1 MSPAGSF
8 PPAPPRPPSR
18 SGRPGSKK
26 RRRKG
31 TPAQVGQMLETVL
44 GDLGLEAAAR
54 AFRVGEIWS
63 EVVGSPG
70 ADHSRPV
77 GVRGDVLE
85 IAVDSSVWCQQLQL
99 EKERLMAGLRD
110 RLGDE
115 APSDI
120 RFRMGVGTS

>member
-1 MSPAGSF
+1 MSPAG
-8 PPAPPRPPSR
+8 RPPLHSR
-18 SGRPGSKK
+18 SGSKK
-26 RRRKG
+26 TRRKG
-31 TPAQVGQMLETVL
+31 TPARVGQMLETVL

-99 EKERLMAGLRD
+99 EKERLMTGLRD